1 MWVTP
6 RFLPRTR
13 SGSGVADPSDWTSS
27 APPSDGGREGAG
39 SAWQREGLGGGR
51 GVTFP
56 SITLCRPKREEE
68 AAAKSVGGM
77 AEAPDE
83 REPGPWQRSSCRR
96 STSDAKSFPSGWLS
110 RSHRKG
116 SSPVSSPTTRSA
128 SLCSWRRWPQIHKS
142 NFYLL
147 PWSIQVVLSTKTD
160 TLLVKTNGNVRGG
173 FDAAVSQVVLCQNNI
188 RNQAHMNRVVTHEL
202 IHAFDHC
209 RAHVNWFT
217 DVRHL
222 ACSEV
227 RAANLSGDC
236 SLLNEIFRLHFGL
249 KQHHQTCVWDRAIRS
264 ILAVRNISKEVAQ
277 KAVDEVFEP
286 CFNDHEPFGRIPH
299 NKTYAR
305 YAHRDFQN
313 RDRYYSNIWRQWYF
327 IL

>member
-1 MWVTP
+1 M
-6 RFLPRTR
+6 
-13 SGSGVADPSDWTSS
+13 
-27 APPSDGGREGAG
+27 APPRDGGRPGAG

-51 GVTFP
+51 EVTFP
-56 SITLCRPKREEE
+56 SLTLRRPKREEE

-83 REPGPWQRSSCRR
+83 REPGSVAGEQLQQQHVGCQVFSERLAQGKPQQAFLSSFFTNNQKCQLMLLK
-96 STSDAKSFPSGWLS
+96 TLATNPYVKLLLDAMKHSGCAVNKDRHFS
-110 RSHRKG
+110 
-116 SSPVSSPTTRSA
+116 
-128 SLCSWRRWPQIHKS
+128 CE
-142 NFYLL
+142 
-147 PWSIQVVLSTKTD
+147 D
-160 TLLVKTNGNVRGG
+160 CNGNVSGG
-173 FDAAVSQVVLCQNNI
+173 FDASVSQIVLCQNNI

-217 DVRHL
+217 NVRHL

-249 KQHHQTCVWDRAIRS
+249 KQHHQTCVRDRAIRS

-277 KAVDEVFEP
+277 KAVDEVFES

-299 NKTYAR
+299 NKTYAK

-313 RDRYYSNIWRQWYF
+313 RDRYYSNI
-327 IL
+327 